1 MPLEKLFVQL
11 FDVMPS
17 WLSTFLLSALP
28 FSELRGSIPVALVI
42 YNMDPVLAYCL
53 GVLGNMFPVIP
64 ILLFLSPVSAYLRRF
79 KSLDYFFT
87 WLFAR
92 THRRHSEKFEKYG
105 TLALVLFVAI
115 PLPVTGAWTGCVA
128 AFVFGIKFRH
138 ALMAIFSGVLI
149 SGVIVTTL
157 VLSGIGVAGIVD

>member
-1 MPLEKLFVQL
+1 MPFRELFVQL

-17 WLSTFLLSALP
+17 WLSTILLSALP
-28 FSELRGSIPVALVI
+28 FSELRGAIPVALVI

-53 GVLGNMFPVIP
+53 AVLGNMFPVIP
-64 ILLFLSPVSAYLRRF
+64 ILLFLSPLSAYLRRF
-79 KSLDYFFT
+79 KSWDNFFT

-105 TLALVLFVAI
+105 TFALVLFVAI

-128 AFVFGIKFRH
+128 AFVFGIKFSH

-149 SGVIVTTL
+149 SGVIVTAL
-157 VLSGIGVAGIVD
+157 VLSGIGVAGIVS

>member
-79 KSLDYFFT
+79 KSWDYFFT